1 MHLNNINYRKGPSKP
16 HYKKDKDDKKKKI
29 NCYACG
35 KEGHIARNCISK
47 NKVKRQLNVLRRKL
61 ELDND
66 KL

>member
-1 MHLNNINYRKGPSKP
+1 MHLNNINHRKGPSKP

-47 NKVKRQLNVLRRKL
+47 NKVKRQLNVLRRKS
-61 ELDND
+61 ELDNNE
-66 KL
+66 L